1 MWISG
6 DNYMNYTYIVK
17 CADSTLYTGWTN
29 DLDKRIKAHNSGK
42 GAKYTKTRRPVKLV
56 YYEEHETKN
65 EAMSREYAIKHL
77 TRKEK
82 EILIK
87 GNGNLCGS
95 WMVKGDMIK
104 AGEFEKIK
112 KLTREA
118 KELAEKRARI
128 KSGEILFNIPCV
140 MRALFYRHVFE
151 KSC

>member
-1 MWISG
+1 
-6 DNYMNYTYIVK
+6 MNYVYMLR
-17 CADSTLYTGWTN
+17 CGDGSLYTGIT
-29 DLDKRIKAHNSGK
+29 DRLQHRLAAHRAGK

-87 GNGNLCGS
+87 SNGNLCGS

-118 KELAEKRARI
+118 KELAE
-128 KSGEILFNIPCV
+128 
-140 MRALFYRHVFE
+140 
-151 KSC
+151 

>member
-1 MWISG
+1 MTFRGIMDKIKWIITG
-6 DNYMNYTYIVK
+6 KIGPIVDKWGQLHELYIHRKV
-17 CADSTLYTGWTN
+17 CGQHVIH
-29 DLDKRIKAHNSGK
+29 R
-42 GAKYTKTRRPVKLV
+42 VKLV

-118 KELAEKRARI
+118 KELAE
-128 KSGEILFNIPCV
+128 
-140 MRALFYRHVFE
+140 
-151 KSC
+151 

>member
-6 DNYMNYTYIVK
+6 DNYIVK

-29 DLDKRIKAHNSGK
+29 DLDKRKKAHNSGK

-56 YYEEHETKN
+56 YYEEHKTKN

-87 GNGNLCGS
+87 G
-95 WMVKGDMIK
+95 DMIK

-118 KELAEKRARI
+118 KELAE
-128 KSGEILFNIPCV
+128 
-140 MRALFYRHVFE
+140 
-151 KSC
+151 

>member
-29 DLDKRIKAHNSGK
+29 DLDKRIK
-42 GAKYTKTRRPVKLV
+42 
-56 YYEEHETKN
+56 EHETKN

-118 KELAEKRARI
+118 KELAE
-128 KSGEILFNIPCV
+128 
-140 MRALFYRHVFE
+140 
-151 KSC
+151 